1 MSNQGELVIL
11 LERVEQMLNALE
23 VRGEDYSKFQSVV
36 QPYKTYEEKSFV
48 FDNAV
53 QIDEKNRARILNILK
68 RLSKLEERAKFSS
81 EIPAHLQKYIA
92 NLVIEIHNISHKAKC
107 FMNLRSMKN
116 LSYYPKTRR

>member
-1 MSNQGELVIL
+1 LSNQGELVIL

-23 VRGEDYSKFQSVV
+23 VRGEDYSKFQSGCTAI
-36 QPYKTYEEKSFV
+36 QKLMEEKSFV

-53 QIDEKNRARILNILK
+53 QIDENNRARILNILK

-92 NLVIEIHNISHKAKC
+92 ELGD
-107 FMNLRSMKN
+107 
-116 LSYYPKTRR
+116 